1 MVKGYISNTSKA
13 GQDQAIPPGLEEATG
28 WILSDEVIYS
38 VQWEKNPAWKYVILL
53 LWISGIQRTIRQII
67 FAFKLEELII
77 FLCNNEYIFQL

>member
-38 VQWEKNPAWKYVILL
+38 VQWEKKSSVEI
-53 LWISGIQRTIRQII
+53 
-67 FAFKLEELII
+67 
-77 FLCNNEYIFQL
+77 CNSVTLDFWNSKDNKTNYPCF